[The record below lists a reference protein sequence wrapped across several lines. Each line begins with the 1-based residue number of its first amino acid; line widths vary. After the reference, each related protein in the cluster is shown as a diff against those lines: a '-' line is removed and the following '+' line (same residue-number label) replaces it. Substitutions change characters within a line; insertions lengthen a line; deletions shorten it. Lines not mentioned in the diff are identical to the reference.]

1 MQLLG
6 KGAKDVAAAAQ
17 AMVEAALCRAL
28 SLPGIQ
34 ASLPALYTSLRD
46 KQWGVQVAALNA
58 LLQLAVTGQ
67 AGGTRLPDL
76 EEVLP
81 TAIPAVIA
89 LLDDTKVRG

>member
-1 MQLLG
+1 
-6 KGAKDVAAAAQ
+6 V
-17 AMVEAALCRAL
+17 
-28 SLPGIQ
+28 
-34 ASLPALYTSLRD
+34 
-46 KQWGVQVAALNA
+46 

-89 LLDDTKVRG
+89 LLDDTKVRR